1 VSAADAIQALNGAG
15 STTPEPHTADPE
27 VPRTPDESPPTTLFD
42 LNRLRLDTDTAPVA
56 RKLLL
61 TVPVRKPGKQEF
73 IRVHPDPA
81 WSLTTS
87 TLTTADDRTTYLV
100 DPDLRSALANDI
112 APTMLVGAVTRQGVF
127 FLWPLKLPSSDG
139 RTLAW
144 HTSALEA
151 AEVAKTTWL
160 KVTANMSL
168 GAYEVHAAQGQ
179 LSEPTWPDVGFAQ
192 VIEIA
197 FKEAYLRDS
206 DHPVLRRLRGEL

>member
-1 VSAADAIQALNGAG
+1 VSAADGTPPLQGAAT
-15 STTPEPHTADPE
+15 TTPEPRTTTAE
-27 VPRTPDESPPTTLFD
+27 VPRTAEESPPAALFD
-42 LNRLRLDTDTAPVA
+42 LGRLRIEADTAPVA

-61 TVPVRKPGKQEF
+61 TVPVRKPGRQEF
-73 IRVHPDPA
+73 IRVHADKA
-81 WSLTTS
+81 WSLTTA

-100 DPDLRSALANDI
+100 DPDLRSALANEI

-151 AEVAKTTWL
+151 AELAKTSWV
-160 KVTANMSL
+160 KVVANMSL

-179 LSEPTWPDVGFAQ
+179 LGEPTWPDVGFAE
-192 VIEIA
+192 IIGIA
-197 FKEAYLRDS
+197 FKDAYLRDA

>member
-1 VSAADAIQALNGAG
+1 MSRADQGVRGRA
-15 STTPEPHTADPE
+15 ADPE
-27 VPRTPDESPPTTLFD
+27 PMAQSTQAELPRTSDESPPTTLFD
-42 LNRLRLDTDTAPVA
+42 LNRLRIQPETAPVA

-73 IRVHPDPA
+73 IRVHPDKA

-100 DPDLRSALANDI
+100 DPDLRSVLANDI

-127 FLWPLKLPSSDG
+127 FLWPLRLPSADG
-139 RTLAW
+139 RALAW

-151 AEVAKTTWL
+151 AELAKNAWV
-160 KVTANMSL
+160 KVTANMAL
-168 GAYEVHAAQGQ
+168 GAYEVLAAQGQ
-179 LSEPTWPDVGFAQ
+179 LGEPTWPDVTFGQ
-192 VIEIA
+192 VIDLA
-197 FKEAYLRDS
+197 FKDAYLRDA